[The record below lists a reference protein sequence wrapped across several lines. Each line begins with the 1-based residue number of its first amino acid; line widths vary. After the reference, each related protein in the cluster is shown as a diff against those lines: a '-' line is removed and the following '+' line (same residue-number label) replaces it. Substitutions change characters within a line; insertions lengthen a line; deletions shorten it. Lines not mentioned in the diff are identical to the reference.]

1 MDRWAQEDF
10 AVEREA
16 AAEARR
22 KLAVGAAPPGPPP
35 APHDFAAERRAAMEA
50 RNQSTAERAV
60 SFHGKSADG
69 STTTTYTD
77 GCKRVVKANGAV
89 VELYPDGTKR
99 TVLRDGSEIVKHSD
113 GSKYQRTPDGVELV
127 VGPAGRRRTQ
137 MMADPHTGRP
147 VHIETLPS
155 GSTIQTTS
163 DEDSRTTSVR
173 VDRDGEKTTRT
184 PDGVVISNHPDGS
197 LHQRFPDGTVIYVDA
212 NGVMTQ
218 INPDGSVTW
227 KGSDAVVHK
236 AATMDECA
244 RQLGHT
250 LPPLPQP
257 VQMDVAPIQRP
268 PPPPPLEQYVEPPEG
283 QAKPPARRKAATRS
297 APPPGTLPVGKR
309 KPASASKPKPTPKP
323 RKAALRA
330 GKRRAQK
337 VAPARKGSLVPPGAR
352 KQAAAR
358 KEAARKSAA
367 KKRAAKAQVE
377 EEAAAA
383 DKAQRRA
390 AKSAARNAANKRARA
405 KEARRAEREHSTE
418 SQLQADLSIREAMA
432 EREAEEQ
439 DAMRA
444 RQRRDIDAQEA
455 ALRRAVRERAPRERA
470 QLASG
475 GTAAQAVKKRLD
487 DLVVQHEQERR
498 TMQMRHTELHDEL
511 QDTAAAL
518 EELKKSSRL
527 REVKTKIRE
536 LGMRQLVRKSR
547 EAPAGALSAIREETA
562 RDMAGELVRAVADAK
577 EEERRKLDQTR
588 AEYKREREVLAGVVS
603 FKDSLIASAV
613 EETAALKRR
622 TDSNRKSMNSQ
633 LAEANA
639 AGKALARQV
648 QEAMQEELELQRQ
661 LSEAAIAKERTAAVK
676 MKVGSMFT
684 RAAHKSRAKAA
695 SYDRDVAIARQQE
708 LAEELSR
715 AHRAVRFLRS
725 EIVRADVKRGWDS
738 AESRAALD
746 AEFERRLKGYGDDA
760 AEEEESA
767 LVAPA
772 VKPNLGW
779 QAPGA
784 AAHGGTD
791 TGERGALGTASD
803 SANGAALRRGLDMAI
818 MHACDALDAELI
830 ESLLFTARA
839 RAHTSAATEFAS
851 VIFEEL
857 RGAAASE
864 PLFAAAKTSMRAYS
878 AGLNDERGAL
888 LPSWVPRRLPRRR
901 SDAARAT
908 VLNTFIGLDQT
919 AYFHYARGSSV
930 GE

>member
-1 MDRWAQEDF
+1 MD
-10 AVEREA
+10 
-16 AAEARR
+16 
-22 KLAVGAAPPGPPP
+22 
-35 APHDFAAERRAAMEA
+35 A
-50 RNQSTAERAV
+50 RNQSTAERTV

-77 GCKRVVKANGAV
+77 GCKRVVKADGAV

-99 TVLRDGSEIVKHSD
+99 TVLSDGSEIVMHSD

-137 MMADPHTGRP
+137 MMADPRTGMP

-244 RQLGHT
+244 RQIGHE

-257 VQMDVAPIQRP
+257 VQMDVAPIRRP
-268 PPPPPLEQYVEPPEG
+268 PPPPPLEQYIESSRS
-283 QAKPPARRKAATRS
+283 QAKPQAKPQARREAASRS
-297 APPPGTLPVGKR
+297 APPPGTLRVAKVKAKAKQRSGTL
-309 KPASASKPKPTPKP
+309 APTPTP
-323 RKAALRA
+323 RKRA
-330 GKRRAQK
+330 GQRRAQ
-337 VAPARKGSLVPPGAR
+337 SLVPRGAR
-352 KQAAAR
+352 EQAAAR

-367 KKRAAKAQVE
+367 KKRAAKAQVKV
-377 EEAAAA
+377 EAAAA
-383 DKAQRRA
+383 EKEQRRV
-390 AKSAARNAANKRARA
+390 AKSTARKAAHKRARA
-405 KEARRAEREHSTE
+405 KEARRVAREHSTE
-418 SQLQADLSIREAMA
+418 SELQADLTVREAMA

-444 RQRRDIDAQEA
+444 RQRRDIEAQEA

-470 QLASG
+470 QLAPG
-475 GTAAQAVKKRLD
+475 GTAAQAAKKRLD
-487 DLVVQHEQERR
+487 DLVVQHEEERR
-498 TMQMRHTELHDEL
+498 TMRTRHVELQDEL
-511 QDTAAAL
+511 ADTAAAL
-518 EELKKSSRL
+518 EELQKSSRL
-527 REVKTKIRE
+527 REVKNKIRQ

-547 EAPAGALSAIREETA
+547 EAPAGALTAIREETA
-562 RDMAGELVRAVADAK
+562 RDMAGELVRAVAHAK
-577 EEERRKLDQTR
+577 EEERRKLDETR
-588 AEYKREREVLAGVVS
+588 AEYQREREVLAGVVS
-603 FKDSLIASAV
+603 FKDSLIAGAL
-613 EETAALKRR
+613 EETAALKAR
-622 TDSNRKSMNSQ
+622 TDTNRKSMNSQ

-639 AGKALARQV
+639 AGKALAQ
-648 QEAMQEELELQRQ
+648 QITEAMQEELELQRQ
-661 LSEAAIAKERTAAVK
+661 LSEAAIAKERTAAAK
-676 MKVGSMFT
+676 MKVGSIIVS
-684 RAAHKSRAKAA
+684 AAHKSRAKAA
-695 SYDRDVAIARQQE
+695 SYDRDVALARQRD
-708 LAEELSR
+708 LAEELVR
-715 AHRAVRFLRS
+715 AHRAVDFLRS

-738 AESRAALD
+738 AESRAVLD
-746 AEFERRLKGYGDDA
+746 AEFERRLKGYDDDA
-760 AEEEESA
+760 RGEEEEEGA
-767 LVAPA
+767 RVAPTA
-772 VKPNLGW
+772 KPNLGW

-784 AAHGGTD
+784 AARGGGD
-791 TGERGALGTASD
+791 AEKRGALGAASG
-803 SANGAALRRGLDMAI
+803 SANGAALRRGLDAAL
-818 MHACDALDAELI
+818 MHACDALDAASL

-839 RAHTSAATEFAS
+839 RAHTSEATEFAS

-864 PLFAAAKTSMRAYS
+864 PLFAAAKTSTRAYS

-888 LPSWVPRRLPRRR
+888 LPSWIPRRVPRRRGE
-901 SDAARAT
+901 AAAAT
-908 VLNTFIGLDQT
+908 ILNTFIGLDQT
-919 AYFHYARGSSV
+919 AYFHYDVRGYL
-930 GE
+930 